1 MTGSL
6 ALIAGLLLPIG
17 FLAFKRGRRQAAANR
32 QQGILPVGRLEAVS
46 GEKHLELRGVEHVA
60 TWRLGKDAAP
70 APAGGEAWPA
80 DGGGRTG
87 IGTLWLTDR
96 ALVFRRRLSGGL
108 LVIPAAF
115 IRGISEREDPQGA
128 TTLVHWK
135 RGEELTLVSELRIP
149 AEPPRRAD
157 WYRLIE
163 KFQDREHAKGVRP
176 PGCGGKG
183 GDGETGKRGNNWKL

>member
-1 MTGSL
+1 MTGPL
-6 ALIAGLLLPIG
+6 AVIAGFLLPIG
-17 FLAFKRGRRQAAANR
+17 LLAFKRARRQAAANR
-32 QQGILPVGRLEAVS
+32 QQGMLPVGRLEAVS
-46 GEKHLELRGVEHVA
+46 AEKHLELRGAEHVV
-60 TWRLGKDAAP
+60 TRRLGKGTAP
-70 APAGGEAWPA
+70 DLSGGEAWLA
-80 DGGGRTG
+80 DGGGSTG

-115 IRGISEREDPQGA
+115 IRGIGEREDPQGA

-149 AEPPRRAD
+149 AEPALRTE

-163 KFQDREHAKGVRP
+163 KFQDLEHGKGVRP

-183 GDGETGKRGNNWKL
+183 GNGEAEKG